1 MVLPFAFLCKY
12 EFANQGFY
20 VVASIF
26 TPPPAAIGLQFLDT

>member
-26 TPPPAAIGLQFLDT
+26 TPPLPL